1 MSRRNL
7 QRGRRGRR
15 GRLRE
20 PQDRGRSRRRLEY
33 ADEHRE
39 SGATCLRGA
48 CRTVE
53 EIAAQNEL
61 RPRVISQHEFEE
73 AWVRARA
80 AQEE

>member
-1 MSRRNL
+1 M
-7 QRGRRGRR
+7 
-15 GRLRE
+15 
-20 PQDRGRSRRRLEY
+20 EY